1 MKEIPSSA
9 RPQLDSRSERLLR
22 WAMRLV
28 ERLGPYW
35 TSLIIT
41 TPVWVVTNIVVEIG
55 NSTGS
60 TLTLGTAGRRNF
72 D

>member
-1 MKEIPSSA
+1 MTELTSSA

-60 TLTLGTAGRRNF
+60 TLTLGTAGRRTF

>member
-1 MKEIPSSA
+1 MTELTSSA
-9 RPQLDSRSERLLR
+9 RPRLDRRSERLLR

-41 TPVWVVTNIVVEIG
+41 TPIWVMTNVVVKIG

-60 TLTLGTAGRRNF
+60 TPPLGTAGQRTF